1 LPVFAGL
8 ARLKMFAVDKRT
20 SLFIRMTKMFY
31 TPFTSMMETI
41 QAQLAAQGTILKS
54 IIESSIT
61 LDQ

>member
-1 LPVFAGL
+1 LPWTNAL
-8 ARLKMFAVDKRT
+8 AYLSGKSA
-20 SLFIRMTKMFY
+20 MTKMFY

>member
-1 LPVFAGL
+1 
-8 ARLKMFAVDKRT
+8 MFAMDKRT
-20 SLFIRMTKMFY
+20 SLFIRTISDDKD
-31 TPFTSMMETI
+31 TTFTSMMETI

>member
-1 LPVFAGL
+1 
-8 ARLKMFAVDKRT
+8 MFAVDKRT